1 MAGALPSRAVGP
13 ALAEPRS
20 GFGMNWESFVKRY
33 VWDDDRTP
41 YLVRVG
47 RITRR
52 QADYEIYVYTVF
64 LGVLFAVVTI
74 AALAGALPQGRSEA
88 VALYGFS
95 VVCAAILFGATK
107 HLWAALYCSAVPL
120 AALFYLFTR
129 GLPLPSR
136 HDRSRRPDRLRADLS
151 ALLDAHREP
160 RQGLPRPAGD
170 PARGL
175 TRRAVRRS
183 GRPRTGRGR
192 RSAAPPVTISAISL
206 PL

>member
-1 MAGALPSRAVGP
+1 
-13 ALAEPRS
+13 
-20 GFGMNWESFVKRY
+20 MNWESFVKRY

-120 AALFYLFTR
+120 AALFYFLTH
-129 GLPLPSR
+129 GLPPHLGTIDHIMLIVFALIALRYSIRIASLAKAYPDLP
-136 HDRSRRPDRLRADLS
+136 
-151 ALLDAHREP
+151 E
-160 RQGLPRPAGD
+160 
-170 PARGL
+170 
-175 TRRAVRRS
+175 
-183 GRPRTGRGR
+183 
-192 RSAAPPVTISAISL
+192 APPAA
-206 PL
+206 